1 MNGLDDMPFDEYS
14 LPVNCKDPTR
24 MAGSP
29 ENVLQ
34 SLNGFVFV
42 LAMFYIYLNGGF

>member
-14 LPVNCKDPTR
+14 LPVNCKDTSR

-29 ENVLQ
+29 ENILP
-34 SLNGFVFV
+34 SLNGIVFI
-42 LAMFYIYLNGGF
+42 LANIYISGGF